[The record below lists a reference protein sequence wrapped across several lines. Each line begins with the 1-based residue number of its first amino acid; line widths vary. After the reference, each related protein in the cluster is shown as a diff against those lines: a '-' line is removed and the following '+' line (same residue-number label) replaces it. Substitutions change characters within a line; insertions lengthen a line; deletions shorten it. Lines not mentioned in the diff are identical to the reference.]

1 MELNRDKIIEEL
13 AKRYYDFLM
22 KLPFDDDLY
31 MKGIGEGKRKF
42 LTNAHIFLTTRNL
55 PIKDKRYT
63 TDFITPSALEI
74 IKTTPIKSSK
84 LQYEHIVPKSK
95 HIHDICEQKA
105 NSKSLSVDFIKDL
118 LTRYYWTATV
128 TESEHKLL
136 KNTPK
141 TWDGQNIK
149 IRYEN
154 AGISLLPHNL
164 SYLDQAN

>member
-1 MELNRDKIIEEL
+1 MEVL

-22 KLPFDDDLY
+22 TLPFDDQIY
-31 MKGIGEGKRKF
+31 MQGISEGKRKF
-42 LTNAHIFLTTRNL
+42 LSNAHIYLTTRNL

-63 TDFITPSALEI
+63 TDFITPSALKI
-74 IKTTPIKSSK
+74 IKTTSIKSSN

-95 HIHDICEQKA
+95 YIHDICEQKA
-105 NSKSLSVDFIKDL
+105 KSKSLSVDFIKDL

-128 TESEHKLL
+128 TETEHKLL

-164 SYLDQAN
+164 SYFVQVNH